1 MQNLKKK
8 NKPQAHRH
16 REQIG
21 CQSQEVKGRVDEMG
35 EGNQKA
41 QVSSYKI
48 DKSWDLMT
56 AIVSNLIL
64 HI

>member
-1 MQNLKKK
+1 MHNIKKK

-41 QVSSYKI
+41 QTSVIK
-48 DKSWDLMT
+48 
-56 AIVSNLIL
+56 
-64 HI
+64 

>member
-1 MQNLKKK
+1 MVPRGGEL
-8 NKPQAHRH
+8 
-16 REQIG
+16 
-21 CQSQEVKGRVDEMG
+21 RVSKMG

-41 QVSSYKI
+41 QVFSYKI
-48 DKSWDLMT
+48 GKSWDLMT